1 MSRVMRSANEPCPY
15 EECDGSGFVIDEVAR
30 TTSICRC
37 RPQRLAAAKAHKL
50 SSVIPKRY
58 AGVSFDRS
66 PVTLIDPGVV
76 SEVRRY
82 CDDVEA
88 NLERGQ
94 GLWLMGDVG
103 TGKTTLAMLVSR
115 AARMAGKTVA
125 IYSLPRLLSE
135 LRKTFDESADMSY
148 LQLMDGLI
156 GVDLLHIDDVGAEK
170 TSDWV
175 LEQLYAIVNGRY
187 EDQRSVVLTTN
198 LDPMAL
204 EDQIGARTVSRL
216 LEMCGDPL
224 PLFGEDQRK
233 HNLDPEPAAPAG
245 GVDAWEPP
253 LRYGEA
259 PSAARWRS

>member
-1 MSRVMRSANEPCPY
+1 MRAANGPCPFD
-15 EECDGSGFVIDEVAR
+15 ECDGSGFVVDREAF
-30 TTSICRC
+30 TTRECRC

-50 SSVIPKRY
+50 SAVIPRKY
-58 AGVSFDRS
+58 ARVSFDTP
-66 PVTLIDPGVV
+66 PVTQIDPGVV

-82 CDDVEA
+82 SDDVDARLDEG
-88 NLERGQ
+88 R

-115 AARMAGKTVA
+115 EARLRGHSVA

-135 LRKTFDESADMSY
+135 LRKTFDESADLSY
-148 LQLMDGLI
+148 LQLLDGLI

-187 EDQRSVVLTTN
+187 EDERAIVLTTN
-198 LDPMAL
+198 LDPPAL
-204 EDQIGARTVSRL
+204 EQQIGERTVSRL

-233 HNLDPEPAAPAG
+233 HNLDPGGHEPPPAPER
-245 GVDAWEPP
+245 WEPP
-253 LRYGEA
+253 ARYGEA
-259 PSAARWRS
+259 GAAVNWPDRAA

>member
-1 MSRVMRSANEPCPY
+1 MRSANEPCPF
-15 EECDGSGFVIDEVAR
+15 EECDGSGFVVDEAAY
-30 TTSICRC
+30 TTRVCRC
-37 RPQRLAAAKAHKL
+37 RPGRLAAAKAHKL

-82 CDDVEA
+82 CDDVEGM
-88 NLERGQ
+88 LERGR

-115 AARMAGKTVA
+115 AARMAGRTVA

-135 LRKTFDESADMSY
+135 LRKTFDESADLSY

-204 EDQIGARTVSRL
+204 EDQIGVRTVSRL

-233 HNLDPEPAAPAG
+233 HNLDPDPEPAG
-245 GVDAWEPP
+245 IDAWEPP

-259 PSAARWRS
+259 PSAARWRP